1 MEKAIEGY
9 KFDRLRNRLPLVVAV
24 ILLGY
29 PLSFIID
36 KEYIMWILGGGMTL
50 TECLADFGLTLLS
63 SFLLVEISVFYCKKL
78 LRYVPFSRKP
88 YRSLF
93 VYAVLLLALNN
104 LTAVAFSWLTG
115 LVYEDGASFFHQM
128 MYTISSIVT
137 FISYVYTNARY
148 MEFVIDSEN
157 QKKKLEINLLK
168 EKEHTAQMQ
177 LEVMK
182 AQIDL
187 HFMFN
192 NFSILSE
199 LIVEDRALAERFL
212 ENLSSVYRYVIQN
225 LKRDTVP
232 ISEELVFLR
241 SYIYLIGM
249 RYEDAIRIDVD
260 ERLEHIN
267 GQVPPVSFQLLVEN
281 AIKHNQLSVRQ
292 PLHIRIF
299 QEGNYIVVENDLH
312 PVSSELSSTGIGQQ
326 NIAERYFLLCKEKPI
341 IEKSEHTYTV
351 KLPIISNEY
360 EHPNHRR

>member
-24 ILLGY
+24 FLLSY
-29 PLSFIID
+29 PLSFIVD
-36 KEYIMWILGGGMTL
+36 KEYIIWMLSGKMTWAEGL
-50 TECLADFGLTLLS
+50 TDFGLTLLS
-63 SFLLVEISVFYCKKL
+63 SFLFVETSVFYCKLL
-78 LRYVPFSRKP
+78 LRFRPFSRNP

-93 VYAVLLLALNN
+93 IYAVLLLILNN
-104 LTAVAFSWLTG
+104 LTAIAFSLLTNM
-115 LVYEDGASFFHQM
+115 VYDTEVPFFHKVLYM
-128 MYTISSIVT
+128 VSVIVT

-148 MEFVIDSEN
+148 MEVIIDSEN
-157 QKKKLEINLLK
+157 QKKKLEIDLLK
-168 EKEHTAQMQ
+168 EKGRTAQMQ
-177 LEVMK
+177 LEVLK
-182 AQIDL
+182 AQIDP

-225 LKRDTVP
+225 LKRDVVP
-232 ISEELVFLR
+232 ISEELAFLR

-249 RYEDAIRIDVD
+249 RYEDAICIDVD
-260 ERLEHIN
+260 ERLEQAC

-292 PLHIRIF
+292 PLHIHIF
-299 QEGNYIVVENDLH
+299 QDGDYIVVENDLR
-312 PVSSELSSTGIGQQ
+312 PVSSELLSTGIGQR
-326 NIAERYFLLCKEKPI
+326 NIVERYFLLCKEKPV
-341 IEKSEHTYTV
+341 IEKNEHSYIV
-351 KLPIISNEY
+351 KIPIIPNDY

>member
-9 KFDRLRNRLPLVVAV
+9 KFDRLRNRLPLVAAV
-24 ILLGY
+24 FLLSY
-29 PLSFIID
+29 PLSFIVD
-36 KEYIMWILGGGMTL
+36 KEYVLWMLSGKMTWA
-50 TECLADFGLTLLS
+50 ECLTDFGLTLLS
-63 SFLLVEISVFYCKKL
+63 SFLFVEISVFYCKQL
-78 LRYVPFSRKP
+78 LRFMPFSRNP
-88 YRSLF
+88 YRR
-93 VYAVLLLALNN
+93 LLALNN

-115 LVYEDGASFFHQM
+115 LIYEDGASFFHQM
-128 MYTISSIVT
+128 MYTISTIVT

-148 MEFVIDSEN
+148 MEAIIDSEN
-157 QKKKLEINLLK
+157 QKKELEINLLK
-168 EKEHTAQMQ
+168 EKECTAQMQ
-177 LEVMK
+177 LEVLK
-182 AQIDL
+182 AQIDP

-225 LKRDTVP
+225 LKRDIVP
-232 ISEELVFLR
+232 ISEELAFLR

-260 ERLEHIN
+260 ERLEHID

-299 QEGNYIVVENDLH
+299 QDGDYIVVENDLR
-312 PVSSELSSTGIGQQ
+312 PVSSELLSTGIGQQ

-341 IEKSEHTYTV
+341 IEKNEHTYTV
-351 KLPIISNEY
+351 KLPIIPNEY
-360 EHPNHRR
+360 EHPDYRR